1 MSPVLHLDLQKFEA
15 VYLSGAGTSNGP
27 FSKGQQVRSQGL
39 CNLSSHKSMME
50 YGNFMHFSFLMIY
63 IVSACRDHVG
73 ACTWYKPCS
82 SFFLAVST
90 GKITLQEGS
99 LDEPANGDDAQG
111 SVGSRF
117 VWVLHSNHPVLLIV
131 LPYSHTGY
139 ARGLYSQRLGY
150 LLLQTWKSQIWKD
163 TKGRKG
169 NEWAKAAWVGRAR
182 EITSSGREWCGDA
195 QTQCKK

>member
-1 MSPVLHLDLQKFEA
+1 MHVLDISHVA
-15 VYLSGAGTSNGP
+15 V
-27 FSKGQQVRSQGL
+27 
-39 CNLSSHKSMME
+39 
-50 YGNFMHFSFLMIY
+50 
-63 IVSACRDHVG
+63 
-73 ACTWYKPCS
+73 
-82 SFFLAVST
+82 FFLAVST
-90 GKITLQEGS
+90 GKIPFPFQEGS

-111 SVGSRF
+111 SVDSRF

-169 NEWAKAAWVGRAR
+169 KRCNE
-182 EITSSGREWCGDA
+182 
-195 QTQCKK
+195 